1 MPRPVARFSE
11 TPQEVRRLPPL
22 HGEHTAE
29 VLRELG
35 LDDASQAA
43 LRAEGVI
50 S

>member
-1 MPRPVARFSE
+1 M
-11 TPQEVRRLPPL
+11 PPL

-35 LDDASQAA
+35 YGEAAQAR

-50 S
+50 P